1 MIVMMGQRM
10 TKRLKTQPCYAAII
24 VAAGKGERFGSDL
37 PKQYLP
43 LNGKPILQHT
53 CNVFLSHPLIS
64 DTVIVYNPNHR
75 RYLDAVVGGMPTD
88 NVTLVQGGDSRMES
102 VYKGLC
108 ALENV
113 NPDYVLIHDGAR
125 PCVTFDLIDRVCQ
138 NLQSGKHAVIPA
150 LPVTDT
156 LKSVEKDKIKTSI
169 DRSTLRAAQT
179 PQGFDYGLL
188 SNLYRTSTDTSF
200 TDDSQLFE
208 KAGLDVYVTQGEDTN
223 IKITYPHD
231 MRLAEF
237 YLPKQ
242 RKPKPPEEKVA

>member
-1 MIVMMGQRM
+1 M

-24 VAAGKGERFGSDL
+24 VAAGTGERFGSDL

-43 LNGKPILQHT
+43 LNNKPILQHT
-53 CNVFLSHPLIS
+53 CNAFLSHPLIS
-64 DTVIVYNPNHR
+64 DTVIVYNPSHR
-75 RYLDAVVGGMPTD
+75 RYLDAAVGGMPTD
-88 NVTLVQGGDSRMES
+88 NITLVRGGHSRMES
-102 VYKGLC
+102 VHKGLC

-125 PCVTFDLIDRVCQ
+125 PCVTSSLIDRVCQ
-138 NLQSGKHAVIPA
+138 DLQSGKQAVIPA

-156 LKSVEKDKIKTSI
+156 LKSVETDKIKTSI

-188 SNLYRTSTDTSF
+188 LDLYRTSTDTSL

-208 KAGLDVYVTQGEDTN
+208 KGGLEVYVTQGEDTN
-223 IKITYPHD
+223 IKITYPND
-231 MRLAEF
+231 IRLAEF
-237 YLPKQ
+237 YLLKQEQPKSH
-242 RKPKPPEEKVA
+242 EEKVA

>member
-1 MIVMMGQRM
+1 MIVVMGQRM
-10 TKRLKTQPCYAAII
+10 TKLPNIKPRFAAVI
-24 VAAGKGERFGSDL
+24 VAAGTGERFGSDY

-43 LNGKPILQHT
+43 LNGKSVLQYA
-53 CNVFLSHPLIS
+53 CNVFLSHSMIMQ
-64 DTVIVYNPNHR
+64 TVVVYNPDHLQ
-75 RYLDAVVGGMPTD
+75 YLEKCDNITFVEGG
-88 NVTLVQGGDSRMES
+88 NSRMES
-102 VYKGLC
+102 VHKGLC

-125 PCVTFDLIDRVCQ
+125 PCVTSDLIDRVCQ
-138 NLQSGKHAVIPA
+138 DLQSGKRAVIPA

-156 LKSVEKDKIKTSI
+156 LKSVETDKIKTSI

-188 SNLYRTSTDTSF
+188 LDLYRTSTDTSL

-208 KAGLDVYVTQGEDTN
+208 KGGLDVYVTQGEDTN
-223 IKITYPHD
+223 IKITYPND
-231 MRLAEF
+231 IRLAEF

-242 RKPKPPEEKVA
+242 KQSKPSKEKVA